1 MQRFEQG
8 EDLSE
13 MAFKVVFEHLDYF
26 QEIREDVEIIEKLM
40 KAEIENKLPKLEAFR
55 SNAEILANHYINA
68 MDNYL
73 EFAYDVKNW
82 LTDNFLEEK
91 FNFLSKFCD
100 TKGLNSDKEKE
111 SMLEIVSEWNELA
124 GNKIADYIL
133 YKKETEII
141 SKEDLNNMVDVALKY
156 NPNCVDALKL
166 KIDYL
171 KMKRI
176 K

>member
-1 MQRFEQG
+1 
-8 EDLSE
+8 
-13 MAFKVVFEHLDYF
+13 
-26 QEIREDVEIIEKLM
+26 
-40 KAEIENKLPKLEAFR
+40 
-55 SNAEILANHYINA
+55 
-68 MDNYL
+68 
-73 EFAYDVKNW
+73 
-82 LTDNFLEEK
+82 
-91 FNFLSKFCD
+91 
-100 TKGLNSDKEKE
+100 
-111 SMLEIVSEWNELA
+111 MLEIVSEWNELA